1 VDLRGC
7 VKEGTEGADDGCMAG
22 ISKSP
27 HPDIVRFA
35 EAEAKLREA
44 KVEAT
49 RGFEAAQR
57 SGDLETARGWYEK
70 LTMAGEEFAAFRAS
84 FSPEALLRINGNR
97 ILESVTETNRGLTF
111 ISWKQPFLNFTIPA
125 GVSDVDALRAVDFVR
140 LETREGSLLRD
151 AEYEFIAQK
160 GWDRE
165 RNTAQPRVVSIVIP
179 VERTSGKDRATQ
191 DRILKREGLELASPI
206 EQLLGVLVDRTR
218 PSSSMPERYK
228 TTFRG
233 SDPDLV
239 LQGGSLFLKF
249 ITPDLSNPPPIG
261 VKRQR

>member
-239 LQGGSLFLKF
+239 LQGGALFLKF